1 MKFHDFLIYY
11 KQTPRTKLLRR
22 HLPDMEA
29 VVEESSQY
37 EQSAVSRKD
46 LEKHNISINSEDEDV
61 FQFNEYDEEYGTN

>member
-29 VVEESSQY
+29 VVEESS
-37 EQSAVSRKD
+37 
-46 LEKHNISINSEDEDV
+46 
-61 FQFNEYDEEYGTN
+61 